1 MSVALYIVLERQI
14 LGFDH
19 QVNGNA
25 LGRAGKLLDVLAE
38 RAGTKPLLQFFSAS
52 PQEMSEFAASSW
64 TGDRGKVQRFFHP
77 NAGSQ
82 QKRV

>member
-25 LGRAGKLLDVLAE
+25 LGRAGKLLDV
-38 RAGTKPLLQFFSAS
+38 
-52 PQEMSEFAASSW
+52 
-64 TGDRGKVQRFFHP
+64 
-77 NAGSQ
+77 Q
-82 QKRV
+82 QKELALNL